1 MAGAVRRRVVR
12 SATTVAVAVA
22 VAHGLN
28 DVYTSFLHPLLPRI
42 MDRLGLSI
50 ALAATLATVLSLAA
64 SLLQPVMGYLADRF
78 DRRVFVILGP
88 VFSGAFLSLIGVA
101 PTYAVLVGLLVLGG
115 LGSAAF
121 HPPGASMAVDVGRGG
136 GSGIRYS
143 LFSFGG
149 ALGYAAGPLIA
160 VAVVAHYGLDRLWV
174 AMLPVLIAAPVLLA
188 VLPRDGRADR
198 MAAAPPSARGIISH
212 LGGPLGL
219 VFGISAVS
227 TFVQRTYMTMEP
239 IAASTA
245 GASEAVGA
253 LMLTVYLAGQA
264 GGSLL
269 GGWLAD
275 RVALSRLLASITL
288 VSLPAHLLALALP
301 PGSALALA
309 VAAVAGCASMA
320 LLPPIVVTAQE
331 ILPSATAM
339 GSGIVMGLAWATGS
353 LGVLVTGVLGD
364 VMGARGAA
372 LVCTPAILVATVLA
386 LHPSLRAYGRPVT
399 AAPPPLIDGP
409 R

>member
-1 MAGAVRRRVVR
+1 MARAVGRPGVR
-12 SATTVAVAVA
+12 GATTVAVAVA

-42 MDRLGLSI
+42 MQKMGLSI

-64 SLLQPVMGYLADRF
+64 SLLQPLMGYLADRF

-88 VFSGAFLSLIGVA
+88 VLSGVFLSLIGVA

-115 LGSAAF
+115 LGSSAF
-121 HPPGASMAVDVGRGG
+121 HPPGASMATGAGRGT

-149 ALGYAAGPLIA
+149 AVGYAAGPLIA
-160 VAVVAHYGLDRLWV
+160 VALVAQYGLGRLWL
-174 AMLPVLIAAPVLLA
+174 AMLPVLIAAPLLAA
-188 VLPRDGRADR
+188 VLPADARAGRTSL
-198 MAAAPPSARGIISH
+198 PPSPRGIVAH

-239 IAASTA
+239 IAASAA

-253 LMLTVYLAGQA
+253 LMLTAYLAGQA
-264 GGSLL
+264 GGSLV

-275 RVALSRLLASITL
+275 RVPLSRLLASITL
-288 VSLPAHLLALALP
+288 ASLPSHLLAIALP

-309 VAAVAGCASMA
+309 MAAIAGCASMA

-331 ILPSATAM
+331 ILPSGTAV

-353 LGVLVTGVLGD
+353 LGVLLTGVLGD
-364 VMGARGAA
+364 VMGARDAA
-372 LVCTPAILVATVLA
+372 LVCTPAILAATLLA
-386 LHPSLRAYGRPVT
+386 LHPTLRAHGRPVP
-399 AAPPPLIDGP
+399 AGPVPPVDGA